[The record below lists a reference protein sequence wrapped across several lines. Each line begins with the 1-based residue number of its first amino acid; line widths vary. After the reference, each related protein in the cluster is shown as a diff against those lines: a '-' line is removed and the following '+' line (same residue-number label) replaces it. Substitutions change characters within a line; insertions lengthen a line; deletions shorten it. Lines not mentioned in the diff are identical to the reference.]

1 VFQASTTLED
11 PISSAVFC
19 AVDVETS
26 GLSMTS
32 RVVEVGAV
40 KFRLSGEC
48 YEFQNLVNPCEPI
61 SRGATDIHGITD
73 DMVANAPRFPDVL
86 PALLNFMRGGVFV
99 AHNAPFD
106 VKMIGNELARM
117 RFAVPTHPVVCTVRL
132 ARLRI
137 QGLPN
142 YRLATLADHLG
153 IDVTNLHNAL
163 PDAHAAREV
172 FVEGVNGLPPSST
185 VAELP
190 GFIGPFDHIA
200 PPSVEDF
207 EPTGDIEE
215 LEALARW
222 RLSIE
227 MDYEPSIARGPVV
240 VTPLYLFDGGEHRYM
255 KAYCHRDGIHKTY
268 RLDRIIDFRRV

>member
-1 VFQASTTLED
+1 LKQVSVTPAE
-11 PISSAVFC
+11 PISDATYC

-26 GLSMTS
+26 SLRMNS

-40 KFRLSGEC
+40 KFNLRGEC
-48 YEFQNLVNPCEPI
+48 YEYQSLVNPCEPI
-61 SRGATDIHGITD
+61 SPGATDIHGITD
-73 DMVANAPRFPDVL
+73 DMVASAPRSHDVM
-86 PALLNFMRGGVFV
+86 PALLNFMRGCVFI

-117 RFAVPTHPVVCTVRL
+117 RSDVPTNPVVCTVRL

-142 YRLATLADHLG
+142 YRLGTLADHLG
-153 IDVTNLHNAL
+153 IDAAGLHSAL
-163 PDAHAAREV
+163 PDAHAARCV
-172 FVEGVNGLPPSST
+172 FMQGVRELPRRST

-190 GFIGPFDHIA
+190 GLMGPFDRIA

-207 EPTGDIEE
+207 EPTGNLEE
-215 LEALARW
+215 LEVIARW

-227 MDYEPSIARGPVV
+227 MDYEPSIARGPAV
-240 VTPLYLFDGGEHRYM
+240 VTPLYLFDGSGHRYM
-255 KAYCHRDGIHKTY
+255 KAYCHRDGVHKTY

>member
-1 VFQASTTLED
+1 MHASTKLQD
-11 PISSAVFC
+11 PISGATYC

-26 GLSMTS
+26 GLRMTS
-32 RVVEVGAV
+32 RVIEVGAV
-40 KFRLSGEC
+40 KFKLSGEC
-48 YEFQNLVNPCEPI
+48 YEFQSLVNPCEPI
-61 SRGATDIHGITD
+61 SPGAADIHGITD
-73 DMVANAPRFPDVL
+73 DMVASAPRSGDVM
-86 PALLNFMRGGVFV
+86 PALMNFMRGCVFV

-117 RFAVPTHPVVCTVRL
+117 RSVVPTNPVVCTVRL

-137 QGLPN
+137 QGLSN
-142 YRLATLADHLG
+142 YRLGTLADHLG
-153 IDVTNLHNAL
+153 IDATGLHGAL
-163 PDAHAAREV
+163 PDAHAARAV
-172 FVEGVNGLPPSST
+172 FVEGVRGLPPLSR

-190 GFIGPFDHIA
+190 GLIGPFDHIA

-215 LEALARW
+215 LEVMARW

-227 MDYEPSIARGPVV
+227 IDYEPSIARGPAV
-240 VTPLYLFDGGEHRYM
+240 VTPLYLFDGGGHRYM
-255 KAYCHRDGIHKTY
+255 KAYCHSDGIHKTY